1 VANLNI
7 TNIPAPRVPFID
19 ERTGLMA
26 REWYRFF
33 LNLFVLTGSGGNP
46 TTLDDLQ
53 IGPPNQ
59 PDLTELLIQ
68 INQNIA
74 PQYEDQSGDFLATLD
89 AAQLMSMMARFD
101 NAEAAIQGAYLSP
114 IVQTGTIA
122 SYNLEEGTWTPNQ
135 GAGLTV
141 VGAFSS
147 SGEYTKIGRVV
158 YVQGVVSGATSI
170 LVAAAGIISTNLPFT
185 AKNVGS
191 LATGTMV
198 NNAMSANSVVYAS
211 ANTTTL
217 SASLAIGLSSSLF
230 FSITYTA

>member
-1 VANLNI
+1 MNI

-33 LNLFVLTGSGGNP
+33 LNLFVLTGSGNNP

-59 PDLTELLIQ
+59 TELLTQ

-74 PQYEDQSGDFLATLD
+74 PQYQDQSGDFLATLD
-89 AAQLMSMMARFD
+89 TAQLMSMTARFE
-101 NAEAAIQGAYLSP
+101 NIEAAIQGAYLNP
-114 IVQTGTIA
+114 IAQTGTIA
-122 SYNLEEGTWTPNQ
+122 SYNLDEGTWTPNQ

-158 YVQGVVSGATSI
+158 YVQGVVTGATS
-170 LVAAAGIISTNLPFT
+170 VAVSAAGTITSNLPFT
-185 AKNVGS
+185 SKNVGS
-191 LATGTMV
+191 LATGSMI
-198 NNAMSANSVVYAS
+198 NNSATISGVCWCNANS
-211 ANTTTL
+211 TTL
-217 SASLAIGLSSSLF
+217 GSVSALGPTTSLYFSL
-230 FSITYTA
+230 TYTA

>member
-1 VANLNI
+1 MNI

-19 ERTGLMA
+19 DRTGLMA

-33 LNLFVLTGSGGNP
+33 LNLFVLTGSGNNP

-59 PDLTELLIQ
+59 TELLTQ

-74 PQYEDQSGDFLATLD
+74 PQYQDQSGDFLATLD
-89 AAQLMSMMARFD
+89 TAQLMSMTARFE
-101 NAEAAIQGAYLSP
+101 NIEAAIQGAYLNP
-114 IVQTGTIA
+114 IAQTGTIA
-122 SYNLEEGTWTPNQ
+122 SYNLDEGTWTPNQ

-158 YVQGVVSGATSI
+158 YVQGVVTGATS
-170 LVAAAGIISTNLPFT
+170 VAVSAAGTITSNLPFT
-185 AKNVGS
+185 SKNVGS
-191 LATGTMV
+191 LATGSMI
-198 NNAMSANSVVYAS
+198 NNSATISGVCWCNANS
-211 ANTTTL
+211 TTL
-217 SASLAIGLSSSLF
+217 GSVSALGPTTSLYFSL
-230 FSITYTA
+230 TYTA

>member
-1 VANLNI
+1 MNI

-33 LNLFVLTGSGGNP
+33 LNLFVLTGSGNNP

-59 PDLTELLIQ
+59 TELLTQ

-89 AAQLMSMMARFD
+89 AAQLMSMMARFE
-101 NAEAAIQGAYLSP
+101 NLEAAIQGAYLNP
-114 IVQTGTIA
+114 NVQTGTIA

-135 GAGLTV
+135 GVGLTV

-158 YVQGVVSGATSI
+158 YVQGVVTGATS
-170 LVAAAGIISTNLPFT
+170 VAVSAAGTITSNLPFT
-185 AKNVGS
+185 SKNVGS
-191 LATGTMV
+191 LATGSMI
-198 NNAMSANSVVYAS
+198 NNSATISGVCWCTANS
-211 ANTTTL
+211 TTL
-217 SASLAIGLSSSLF
+217 GSVSALGPTTSLYFSL
-230 FSITYTA
+230 TYTA

>member
-1 VANLNI
+1 MNI

-33 LNLFVLTGSGGNP
+33 LNLFVLTGSGNNP

-59 PDLTELLIQ
+59 TELLTQ

-74 PQYEDQSGDFLATLD
+74 PHYEDQSGDFLATLD
-89 AAQLMSMMARFD
+89 AAQLMSMMARFE
-101 NAEAAIQGAYLSP
+101 NIEAAIQGAYLNP
-114 IVQTGTIA
+114 IAQTGTIA
-122 SYNLEEGTWTPNQ
+122 SYNLDEGTWTPNQ

-158 YVQGVVSGATSI
+158 YVQGVVTGATS
-170 LVAAAGIISTNLPFT
+170 VAVSAAGTITSNLPFT
-185 AKNVGS
+185 SKNVGS
-191 LATGTMV
+191 LATGSMI
-198 NNAMSANSVVYAS
+198 NNSATISGVCWCNANS
-211 ANTTTL
+211 TTL
-217 SASLAIGLSSSLF
+217 GSVSALGPTTSLYFSL
-230 FSITYTA
+230 TYTA

>member
-1 VANLNI
+1 MNI

-19 ERTGLMA
+19 DRTGLMA

-33 LNLFVLTGSGGNP
+33 LNLFVLTGSGNNP

-59 PDLTELLIQ
+59 TELLTQ

-74 PQYEDQSGDFLATLD
+74 PHYEDQSGDFLATLD
-89 AAQLMSMMARFD
+89 AAQLMSMMARFE
-101 NAEAAIQGAYLSP
+101 NIEAAIQGAYLNP
-114 IVQTGTIA
+114 IAQTGTIA
-122 SYNLEEGTWTPNQ
+122 SYNLDEGTWTPNQ

-158 YVQGVVSGATSI
+158 YVQGVVTGATS
-170 LVAAAGIISTNLPFT
+170 VAVSAAGTITSNLPFT
-185 AKNVGS
+185 SKNVGS
-191 LATGTMV
+191 LATGSMI
-198 NNAMSANSVVYAS
+198 NNSATISGVCWCNANS
-211 ANTTTL
+211 TTL
-217 SASLAIGLSSSLF
+217 GSVSALGPTTSLYFSL
-230 FSITYTA
+230 TYTA